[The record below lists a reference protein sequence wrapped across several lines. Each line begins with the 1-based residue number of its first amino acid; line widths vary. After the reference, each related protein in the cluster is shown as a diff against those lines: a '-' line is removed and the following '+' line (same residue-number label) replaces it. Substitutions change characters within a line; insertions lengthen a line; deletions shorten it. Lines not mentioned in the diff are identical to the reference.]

1 MGCLGKFVHGAEE
14 RGRVIPAAETDENC
28 CDGGVGEGGQVDEL
42 CLGPD
47 HTWSTPP
54 WFFEGQYHHSL
65 PYEIRLR
72 MWLSMLLSL
81 KQPTLRNRK
90 TFHSFFSLPIQSL
103 ILTFIGIKTLY

>member
-1 MGCLGKFVHGAEE
+1 MGCLGKFAHGVEE
-14 RGRVIPAAETDENC
+14 RGRVVPAAETDENC

-47 HTWSTPP
+47 HTWSSPP

-90 TFHSFFSLPIQSL
+90 TFQSFFHCQINHSFSL
-103 ILTFIGIKTLY
+103 LTALKHY